1 MSGCDTPIGWTLLG
15 SPATGD
21 APGYLYINKD
31 VVLKPGEESIRPIT
45 DEELRAAWRA
55 GQLVVKGCDC
65 DHGEDDPCCTETDQ
79 PEEPPDEEA

>member
-1 MSGCDTPIGWTLLG
+1 MSGCDTP
-15 SPATGD
+15 
-21 APGYLYINKD
+21 
-31 VVLKPGEESIRPIT
+31 IRPIT